1 VSALSHPETIE
12 QRLEYLRRRGNPG
25 VAPLWADALPAP
37 EALDAVKDL
46 PEPWAR
52 LVEAKALSELGRAEE
67 ALAALE
73 CMGEDLPRG
82 LARFREELSS
92 RVRSQSVV
100 PTEGQKTAA
109 EEARKEALRQW
120 LDRVR
125 QWRQNDKS

>member
-1 VSALSHPETIE
+1 
-12 QRLEYLRRRGNPG
+12 LELLRRRGNPG
-25 VAPLWADALPAP
+25 VAPLWADALPAT

-52 LVEAKALSELGRAEE
+52 LVEAKALSELDRHEE

-73 CMGEDLPRG
+73 RMGENLPSG

-92 RVRSQSVV
+92 RVRLRGV
-100 PTEGQKTAA
+100 PTEGQKTAT

-125 QWRQNDKS
+125 QWRQGDKS